1 MILTFARCGNNAREA
16 VRLYREQFPQ
26 RQNHPDH
33 KTILKLI
40 ARGRETGQMQPV
52 RREVGG
58 APKNVRTV
66 EHEEAVLNVFEEDG
80 TRSIRTVSREMGLYK
95 SSVQRVLA
103 DNRRHPYHHTRVQ
116 HLLPED
122 YPIRREFCL
131 WLIYQNDADPHFLS
145 RILFSDESLFCRE
158 GCSNYHNL
166 HIWAEENPRE
176 LFPRGFQHRFS
187 VNLWTGLL
195 GDRLARW
202 QVYLRWILSFVKIP
216 NLSL

>member
-1 MILTFARCGNNAREA
+1 
-16 VRLYREQFPQ
+16 
-26 RQNHPDH
+26 
-33 KTILKLI
+33 
-40 ARGRETGQMQPV
+40 MQPV
-52 RREVGG
+52 RREVGD
-58 APKNVRTV
+58 APRNVRTV
-66 EHEEAVLNVFEEDG
+66 EQEEAVLIVFAEDD
-80 TRSIRTVSREMGLYK
+80 TRSIRTVSREMGLSK

-103 DNRRHPYHHTRVQ
+103 DNRRHPYHYTRVQ

-131 WLIYQNDADPHFLS
+131 WLINQNDADPHFLS

-176 LFPRGFQHRFS
+176 LFPRGCQHRFS

-195 GDRLARW
+195 GDRLASIS
-202 QVYLRWILSFVKIP
+202 VVDPSIC
-216 NLSL
+216 

>member
-1 MILTFARCGNNAREA
+1 MILTFARYGNNACEA

-26 RQNHPDH
+26 RQSHPDH

-40 ARGRETGQMQPV
+40 ARSRETGQMQPV
-52 RREVGG
+52 RRKVGD
-58 APKNVRTV
+58 APRNVRTV

-80 TRSIRTVSREMGLYK
+80 TRSIRTVSREMGLSK

-103 DNRRHPYHHTRVQ
+103 DNRRHPYHYTRVQ

-122 YPIRREFCL
+122 YPIRGEFCL
-131 WLIYQNDADPHFLS
+131 WLINQNDADSHFLS

-176 LFPRGFQHRFS
+176 LFPKGFQHRFS

-195 GDRLARW
+195 GDRLASIS
-202 QVYLRWILSFVKIP
+202 VVDHSIC
-216 NLSL
+216 

>member
-26 RQNHPDH
+26 KQSYPDH

-40 ARGRETGQMQPV
+40 ARSRETGQMQPV

-58 APKNVRTV
+58 APRNVRTV

-80 TRSIRTVSREMGLYK
+80 TRSIRTVSREMGLSK

-103 DNRRHPYHHTRVQ
+103 DNRRHPYHYTRVQ

-122 YPIRREFCL
+122 YLIRREFCL
-131 WLIYQNDADPHFLS
+131 WLINQNDADPHFLS
-145 RILFSDESLFCRE
+145 RILFFNESLFCRE

-166 HIWAEENPRE
+166 HIWAEENPRQ

-195 GDRLARW
+195 GDRLASIS
-202 QVYLRWILSFVKIP
+202 VVDPSIC
-216 NLSL
+216 

>member
-1 MILTFARCGNNAREA
+1 
-16 VRLYREQFPQ
+16 
-26 RQNHPDH
+26 
-33 KTILKLI
+33 
-40 ARGRETGQMQPV
+40 
-52 RREVGG
+52 
-58 APKNVRTV
+58 
-66 EHEEAVLNVFEEDG
+66 LNVFEEDG
-80 TRSIRTVSREMGLYK
+80 TRRIRTVSREMGLSK

-103 DNRRHPYHHTRVQ
+103 DNRRHPYHYTRVQ

-131 WLIYQNDADPHFLS
+131 WLINQNDADPHFLS

-176 LFPRGFQHRFS
+176 IFPKGFQHRFS

-195 GDRLARW
+195 GDRLASIS
-202 QVYLRWILSFVKIP
+202 VVDPSIC
-216 NLSL
+216 

>member
-1 MILTFARCGNNAREA
+1 LLYNFAAIFNSSVSFNIYSSSEYVDTILTFARCGNNAREA
-16 VRLYREQFPQ
+16 
-26 RQNHPDH
+26 NPDH

-40 ARGRETGQMQPV
+40 ARSRQTGQMQPV

-58 APKNVRTV
+58 APRNVRTV
-66 EHEEAVLNVFEEDG
+66 EHEEVVLNVFEEDG
-80 TRSIRTVSREMGLYK
+80 TRSIRTVYREMGLSK

-103 DNRRHPYHHTRVQ
+103 ANRRTHPYHNTRIQ

-131 WLIYQNDADPHFLS
+131 WLINQNDADPHFLS

-166 HIWAEENPRE
+166 HIWTEENPRE

-195 GDRLARW
+195 GDRLA
-202 QVYLRWILSFVKIP
+202 STE
-216 NLSL
+216 